1 MSDTPVELTP
11 ISSGKL
17 PLYLRERFELFS
29 AKLFGRDWLLAVE
42 MEDWDVGTP
51 SEYRDQVKKLTNT
64 LKKPVVLVLSALTS
78 TMRNRL
84 VQMNVPFVAP
94 NSQIFLP
101 VSLIDLRE
109 TFPRQ
114 EVERG
119 RKLSPTA
126 QVMVLH
132 QILRGELESLS
143 SKLIAAKL
151 GYSEMGISKARSELE
166 ANQLCDVIRQ
176 GKEMRLSFTL
186 SSRQLWEEA
195 NPLLRSPVYR
205 QHAVKWSQPIPTA
218 KLAGVSGLSLRSNLA
233 DDDIQTYA
241 IMKRDFRHLLE
252 QGEFYGCSDR
262 HEADAWI
269 ETWSYNPGL
278 LSDQNVVD
286 ELSLYLSLRYNPDER
301 VQSEL
306 KAMMENFPWR

>member
-151 GYSEMGISKARSELE
+151 GYSEMGISKARSELK

-269 ETWSYNPGL
+269 QTSSYNPRL
-278 LSDQNVVD
+278 LSHQNDVD
-286 ELSLYLSLRYNPDER
+286 DLSLYLSLRYNPDER